1 MWSVNRGV
9 HRFKVMQRNYLVMGM
24 GVGTALDS
32 SSYRIGHHR
41 DLFADLAY

>member
-1 MWSVNRGV
+1 MRPVNRSI
-9 HRFKVMQRNYLVMGM
+9 HCFKVMQRNCLVMGM